1 MIENRTMAD
10 GLQSRVHYISVF
22 APFQAEG
29 EFPSERKGKGR
40 SLANTAPSSL
50 EAHTGSSKASASTG
64 TLSLSN
70 RAGLQVPSLRRF
82 EYSQIHMGTRVRI
95 ILYTHTQ
102 AGAED
107 AAKSAFARFAEL
119 DLLLSDYN
127 PDSELMRL
135 GSAPPHTPVTVS
147 RDVFAVL
154 QRAQEVACLTEGA
167 FDVTAGA
174 FTHLWRKAR
183 EKGRIPTEEEILSA
197 RSRVG
202 WQYVAL
208 DEVRATVTLLKPNV
222 LFDVGGIAKGYA
234 CDEALRVLFAKGI
247 LRALVE
253 AGGDI
258 AVSGPPPGQRGWLVR
273 LPDGSTLSV
282 VHCGVSTSGDA
293 EQFLQRGSERYSHI
307 LNPRTGKALI
317 HQNTVTVIAQDAFT
331 SDPLATALSVLPP
344 ESTTRARL
352 SERFPH
358 QAYIF
363 RAPF

>member
-1 MIENRTMAD
+1 MIEKQTMAEE
-10 GLQSRVHYISVF
+10 LQSKAHYIQVS
-22 APFQAEG
+22 APF
-29 EFPSERKGKGR
+29 KGKGGFPSGKKER
-40 SLANTAPSSL
+40 REPLAKTAQTSRGDPM
-50 EAHTGSSKASASTG
+50 GSPKASATPS
-64 TLSLSN
+64 SH
-70 RAGLQVPSLRRF
+70 RAGSPSLALQRF

-95 ILYTHTQ
+95 ILYAHTQ

-167 FDVTAGA
+167 FDATVGA
-174 FTHLWRKAR
+174 LTHLWRKAR
-183 EKGRIPTEEEILSA
+183 EKGRIPSEEEVLSA

-208 DEVRATVTLLKPNV
+208 DEVHSTVTLLKPNI

-234 CDEALRVLFAKGI
+234 CDEALQVLYAKGI

-258 AVSGPPPGQRGWLVR
+258 AVSGPPPGQKGWLVR

-282 VHCGVSTSGDA
+282 AHCGVSTSGDA

-307 LNPRTGKALI
+307 LNPHTGKALL
-317 HQNTVTVIAQDAFT
+317 HQNTVTVVAQDAFT

-344 ESTTRARL
+344 ESTARARL

-363 RAPF
+363 PAPFSPY